1 MGKFKNK
8 IYRFMY
14 GRNGSDTLGN
24 VLAWTYFALVLIY
37 TIVRIFF
44 WNEPIFTVFTVL
56 FMIASATL
64 IFFVFFRMFSKNLVK
79 RRKENEKFCNFFKL
93 RRNKFKDRKTHVY
106 RKCKKC
112 GAVLRLPKSKG
123 KHFVVCPR
131 CKNRFQTRG

>member
-8 IYRFMY
+8 LYRFMY
-14 GRNGSDTLGN
+14 GRNGSDKLGN
-24 VLAWTYFALVLIY
+24 FLAWTYFALVLIY
-37 TIVRIFF
+37 TIVGFF
-44 WNEPIFTVFTVL
+44 WENAIFSVFYIIT
-56 FMIASATL
+56 SATL
-64 IFFVFFRMFSKNLVK
+64 IFFVFFRMFSRNLVK

-93 RRNKFKDRKTHVY
+93 RKNKIKDRKTHVY

-131 CKNRFQTRG
+131 CHNRFETRG

>member
-8 IYRFMY
+8 LYRFMY
-14 GRNGSDTLGN
+14 GRYGTDKLGT

-37 TIVRIFF
+37 TVIGFF
-44 WNEPIFTVFTVL
+44 WENAIFTVCYL
-56 FMIASATL
+56 IASMTL
-64 IFFVFFRMFSKNLVK
+64 IFFVFFRMFSRNVAK

-93 RRNKFKDRKTHVY
+93 RKNKFKDRKTHVY

-112 GAVLRLPKSKG
+112 GAVLRLPRSKG

-131 CKNRFQTRG
+131 CKNRFRTRG